1 MARFEQVRELAG
13 RLTGTDTIRLAVTGL
28 SRAGKTVFIT
38 SLIHN
43 LLAVAR
49 GHRGALPRL
58 HDAGIAERLAAA
70 RVVPPATEAVA
81 RFPYAENLA
90 AMAAAEPNWPPTTA
104 DIAQISLE
112 LTLARD
118 PARIGRF
125 LGSRKVTLEILDYPG
140 EWLLDLPL
148 LDRDYA
154 AWSADTIR
162 AARHGIRAGL
172 SGDFL
177 LCAAAIDP
185 DAPADEAAVH
195 RAHAAYKAYLEGCRD
210 RHGLRFLQPGRF
222 LCPGPWGDL
231 PLMWFAP
238 LPDVPAKP
246 RPGSNAALMAA
257 RFDAYRADIR
267 GKFFERHF
275 QRFDRQIVLV
285 DVLGALNAGEDAFAD
300 TARAIGEIAR
310 GFAYGGT
317 LFQRLFGA
325 RIDRVY
331 FAATKA
337 DHVPAGRRDALE
349 SLLRHLAGRAAEQAR
364 LGFGTLASV
373 RSTVDD
379 VATLDGQTVAVV
391 KGLVPGS
398 DTPKKLFPGD
408 IPLKPPP
415 PEFWTHAL
423 FTMPGFLPPRLDPRG
438 TAGIPNLDLDSAVAF
453 LMGDK
458 L

>member
-58 HDAGIAERLAAA
+58 HDAGIAERLTGA
-70 RVVPPATEAVA
+70 RVVPPAIEAIA

-90 AMAAAEPNWPPTTA
+90 AMAAAEPAWPPTTA

-112 LTLARD
+112 LTVQRD
-118 PARIGRF
+118 PAGLGRL
-125 LGSRKVTLEILDYPG
+125 LGARKITLEILDYPG

-154 AWSADTIR
+154 AWSADTIQ

-177 LCAAAIDP
+177 VCAATIDP
-185 DAPADEAAVH
+185 DAPADEAAIR
-195 RAHAAYKAYLEGCRD
+195 RAHAAYKAYLEACRD

-238 LPDVPAKP
+238 LPEVPAKLKT
-246 RPGSNAALMAA
+246 GSNAALMAA

-267 GKFFERHF
+267 AKFFERHF

-310 GFAYGGT
+310 GFAYGGS

-349 SLLRHLAGRAAEQAR
+349 ALLRHLAGRAAEQAR

-415 PEFWTHAL
+415 PEFWTNAL

-438 TAGIPNLDLDSAVAF
+438 TTGIPNLDLDAAVAF

>member
-1 MARFEQVRELAG
+1 MTRFDQVRELAD
-13 RLTGTDTIRLAVTGL
+13 RLTGGDTIRLAVTGL

-58 HDAGIAERLAAA
+58 DDAGIAERLTAA
-70 RVVPPATEAVA
+70 RVVPPAIEAVA

-90 AMAAAEPNWPPTTA
+90 AMAAAEPHWPPTTA
-104 DIAQISLE
+104 DIAQISLQ
-112 LTLARD
+112 LTVARD
-118 PARIGRF
+118 PAGLGRF
-125 LGSRKVTLEILDYPG
+125 LKPRTVTLEILDYPG

-154 AWSADTIR
+154 AWSAETIQ
-162 AARHGIRAGL
+162 AARNGVRAGL

-177 LCAAAIDP
+177 VCAAAIDP
-185 DAPADEAAVH
+185 DAPADEAAIH
-195 RAHAAYKAYLEGCRD
+195 RAHAAYKAYLENCRD
-210 RHGLRFLQPGRF
+210 RHALRFLQPGRF

-238 LPDVPAKP
+238 LPEAPARPK
-246 RPGSNAALMAA
+246 PGSNAALMAA

-267 GKFFERHF
+267 AKFFERHF
-275 QRFDRQIVLV
+275 RLFDRQIVLV
-285 DVLGALNAGEDAFAD
+285 DVLGALNAGEDAFRD
-300 TARAIGEIAR
+300 TERAIAEIAR
-310 GFAYGGT
+310 GFAYGGS
-317 LFQRLFGA
+317 LFQRLFGH
-325 RIDRVY
+325 IDRVY
-331 FAATKA
+331 FAATKS
-337 DHVPAGRRDALE
+337 DHVPASRRKALE
-349 SLLRHLAGRAAEQAR
+349 ALLKHLAGAAGAKSR

-379 VATLDGQTVAVV
+379 IAVLDGQTVEVV

-398 DTPKKLFPGD
+398 DTPKKFFPGD
-408 IPLKPPP
+408 IPLEPPSSA
-415 PEFWTHAL
+415 FWTNGL
-423 FTMPGFLPPRLDPRG
+423 FTMPGFLPPRLDPNG
-438 TAGIPNLDLDSAVAF
+438 VAGIPNLDLDAAVAF

>member
-1 MARFEQVRELAG
+1 MAG
-13 RLTGTDTIRLAVTGL
+13 RLAGGDTVRLAVTGL

-49 GHRGALPRL
+49 GHHGALPRL
-58 HDAGIAERLAAA
+58 HDAGIAERLTGA
-70 RVVPPATEAVA
+70 RVVPPTVEAVA

-90 AMAAAEPNWPPTTA
+90 AMAAAAPHWPPTTA

-112 LTLARD
+112 LTVERAAPGL
-118 PARIGRF
+118 GRL
-125 LGSRKVTLEILDYPG
+125 LGPRRLTLEILDYPG

-154 AWSADTIR
+154 AWSAETIA
-162 AARHGIRAGL
+162 AARGGIRGTL

-185 DAPADEAAVH
+185 HAPADEAAIH
-195 RAHAAYKAYLEGCRD
+195 RVHAAYKAYLESCRD
-210 RHGLRFLQPGRF
+210 RHSLRFLQPGRF

-238 LPDVPAKP
+238 LPDAPAKP
-246 RPGSNAALMAA
+246 KPGSNAALMSA
-257 RFDAYRADIR
+257 RFDAYRADVR
-267 GKFFERHF
+267 AKFFERHF
-275 QRFDRQIVLV
+275 RRFDRQIVLV

-300 TARAIGEIAR
+300 TQRAIAEIAAS
-310 GFAYGGT
+310 FAYGGS
-317 LFQRLFGA
+317 LLQRLFGA

-379 VATLDGQTVAVV
+379 VAVLDGQTVAVV

-415 PEFWTHAL
+415 SDFWTNAL
-423 FTMPGFLPPRLDPRG
+423 FTMPGFLPPRLDPQG
-438 TAGIPNLDLDSAVAF
+438 QAGIPNLDLDAAVAF

>member
-1 MARFEQVRELAG
+1 MARFDPLRGMAD
-13 RLTGTDTIRLAVTGL
+13 RLLPGDTLRLAVTGL

-58 HDAGIAERLAAA
+58 HDAGISERLTAA

-90 AMAAAEPNWPPTTA
+90 AMAGAEPHWPPTTA
-104 DIAQISLE
+104 DIAQITLN
-112 LTLARD
+112 LTLARQGTGV
-118 PARIGRF
+118 GRF
-125 LGSRKVTLEILDYPG
+125 LGPRTVTLEILDYPG

-154 AWSADTIR
+154 GWSADTIR
-162 AARHGIRAGL
+162 AARQGIRAAL

-177 LCAAAIDP
+177 VCAASIDP
-185 DAPADEAAVH
+185 DAPADEAAI
-195 RAHAAYKAYLEGCRD
+195 RRLHAAYKTYLENCRD

-238 LPDVPAKP
+238 LPDAPAKP
-246 RPGSNAALMAA
+246 RPGSNAALLAA
-257 RFDAYRADIR
+257 RFDAYKADMR
-267 GKFFERHF
+267 DKFFERHF
-275 QRFDRQIVLV
+275 RRFDRQIVLV
-285 DVLGALNAGEDAFAD
+285 DVLGALNAGKDAFDD
-300 TARAIGEIAR
+300 TALAIAEIAK
-310 GFAYGGT
+310 GFAYGGS
-317 LFQRLFGA
+317 LFQRLFGV

-349 SLLRHLAGRAAEQAR
+349 ALLRHLAGRAAEQAR

-415 PEFWTHAL
+415 PEFWTNAL
-423 FTMPGFLPPRLDPRG
+423 FTMPGFLPPRLDPQG
-438 TAGIPNLDLDSAVAF
+438 VAGIPNLDLDAAVAF